1 MSFFDKLSIYNYLT
15 EFINFRNSTSSSE
28 EFDVSQ
34 RVTYANKIYNFHVL
48 NGKIDCGVTSV
59 DFYQCEKETL
69 QEATAKSVEIMQP
82 MKINLLN
89 QNPIHDYFR

>member
-34 RVTYANKIYNFHVL
+34 RVIYANKIYNFHVL
-48 NGKIDCGVTSV
+48 NGEIDCEVTSV

-69 QEATAKSVEIMQP
+69 QEATAKSVEIMQS